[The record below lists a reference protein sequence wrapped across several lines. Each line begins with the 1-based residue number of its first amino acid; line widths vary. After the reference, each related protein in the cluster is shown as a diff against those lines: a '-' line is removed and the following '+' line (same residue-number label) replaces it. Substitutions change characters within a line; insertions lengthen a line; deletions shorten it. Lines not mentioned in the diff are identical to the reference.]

1 MKLQMDLNER
11 VGSDLRYVP
20 PSIIS
25 SCLGFDRSCY
35 LFFFIPSLL
44 DPDAPPRG
52 LNVTASS
59 NGLRIAWEAPEILS
73 GPTSY
78 LVQVTEFQF

>member
-1 MKLQMDLNER
+1 MDYKKKKKKVER
-11 VGSDLRYVP
+11 SPL
-20 PSIIS
+20 
-25 SCLGFDRSCY
+25 
-35 LFFFIPSLL
+35 PSLL

-78 LVQVTEFQF
+78 LVQVTEFHF

>member
-1 MKLQMDLNER
+1 MKLQMDLNGP
-11 VGSDLRYVP
+11 VGADLRYVP
-20 PSIIS
+20 SSIIS
-25 SCLGFDRSCY
+25 SCLGFDRSCSI
-35 LFFFIPSLL
+35 FFIPSLL

-78 LVQVTEFQF
+78 LVQVTEFYF